1 MPPTTVD
8 DYLAA
13 LDEPRRTDMMALH
26 SLITRALP
34 KHLPTAESAGIGY
47 GSYHYKYASGR
58 EGDCAV
64 IALSSRKQYIS
75 VYVMGSEDGK
85 FIAEAHRSEFPKAS
99 VGKCCI
105 RFKRISDIDLKAL
118 RKVVKLGAKAV
129 AKA

>member
-1 MPPTTVD
+1 MPPITVD

-13 LDEPRRTDMMALH
+13 VDEPRRTDMMALH
-26 SLITRALP
+26 SLITKALP
-34 KHLPTAESAGIGY
+34 KHPPTAEPGGIGY

-64 IALSSRKQYIS
+64 VALSSRKQYIS

-85 FIAEAHRSEFPKAS
+85 FIAEARRSEFPKAS

-118 RKVVKLGAKAV
+118 KKVVKLGAKAV